1 MIKEIVGSTLL
12 IVGALG
18 MVAMVLD
25 FGLYMFCR
33 EWWGMRPTL
42 RDILPGGGYRMWR
55 RHQKETKR

>member
-25 FGLYMFCR
+25 FLLHVFCR
-33 EWWGMRPTL
+33 EWWGVQHVWW
-42 RDILPGGGYRMWR
+42 DILPGGGYRMWR